1 MSTRRRLLALV
12 AALLIVATAVV
23 WRLSHQN
30 QTAADPSV
38 ASSSSGAPILSQSA
52 GPELPASSAR
62 PAKAKTAPSSGKSTG
77 TSAQCSTSVS
87 FVPTKFTIMRLN
99 ISVNVVPVNE
109 QSSAGTMAPPVDQ
122 PWEVAW
128 IDTTN
133 KPGSTS
139 PGVIDLTAHTYHAGG
154 AIGNSLYQTN
164 PLKTGD
170 LIVLS
175 DGSGHSAC
183 YRYTHLVK
191 FAAASYDPNSNVFYD
206 PQGKPEVRL
215 MICWDYNWSTTVW
228 QSRVV
233 FYASPVTS

>member
-1 MSTRRRLLALV
+1 MSTRRRWLTLL
-12 AALLIVATAVV
+12 AALLIVAAAVV
-23 WRLSHQN
+23 WRLGHQN
-30 QTAADPSV
+30 QASAEAG
-38 ASSSSGAPILSQSA
+38 ASSAPAPLLSQSA
-52 GPELPASSAR
+52 GTELPASPPPSAVTSAR
-62 PAKAKTAPSSGKSTG
+62 KSSAAA
-77 TSAQCSTSVS
+77 SAAGNGQCSTSVS
-87 FVPTKFTIMRLN
+87 FVPTKFTIKRLN
-99 ISVNVVPVNE
+99 IAVSVVPVNQ
-109 QSSAGTMAPPVDQ
+109 QSSNGTMAPPLDQ
-122 PWEVAW
+122 PWQVAW

-164 PLKTGD
+164 PLRAGD

-183 YRYTHLVK
+183 YRYTHQVK
-191 FAAASYDPNSNVFYD
+191 FAAASYDPNSKLFYD
-206 PQGKPEVRL
+206 AQGKPQVRL

-233 FYASPVTS
+233 FYADPVTS